1 MTELLAPAGDSDCA
15 YAALHYGADAV
26 YLGLKRFS
34 ARAEAGN
41 FTQEQLGEVVAYAHS
56 LTPRRSVYVALNTL
70 ILDREVDDVL
80 EALMTADEAG
90 VDAVIIQDLGVA
102 RLARLHFPGLRLHAS
117 TQLAIHN
124 LEGAQAARECG
135 FSRVTLA
142 RELTFPEIGDI
153 TANSGLETETFIHGA
168 LCYSYSGLCL
178 YSSVLRGRSGNRGRC
193 AYPCRDV
200 FTPVDGQGGGLAFSM
215 LDLAVPESIPELK
228 RAGVA
233 SLKIEGRKKSALYV
247 ASVVDF
253 YRRLL
258 DGQSLKVLEQQ
269 GLAEDIRTVFS
280 RPWTGLYFKGRRT
293 GGAIDPDF
301 VGHRGARIGT
311 VVGVVRLAGA
321 DWVQFV
327 TGRRL
332 ERHDG
337 IQIDLAGAE
346 KPFGFAV
353 DRIQVM
359 RKGRG
364 WTGAY
369 EAERRDS
376 VLVQLPTPAPVIPA
390 GAAVYCSASQAVKQR
405 YGFTRPRP
413 GVYRVRSGLEVDI
426 RIGAGGV
433 TMKGRVR
440 GREGVEADVSV
451 AEALDACKDVRQVEA
466 SVQGSFGK
474 LGTTPYEAGRVAV
487 DNPDGRFV
495 PVSLVNR
502 LRREL
507 VEALQTGEGVWRAG
521 RLAAMRADEAAGPV
535 AGTEGRSALSWIIKT
550 DRVTTL
556 EGWTAE
562 DWEGVDDVVAGIE
575 VDDLENLKR
584 QLEALVSMVGRE
596 RVRLAMPLL
605 MREWDR
611 PEVVR
616 RIGALRECGYDRWE
630 LPSLAGL
637 VMLREGGG
645 KVGLT
650 ADWPLYAMN
659 RSAIRMLA
667 DLGFERVTLSPEA
680 TEEDIRGLLAGHAD
694 RLVLPVYQDP
704 PLFISESC
712 PQVALSRGEAGKG
725 CSGCGSAEYESRAG
739 ERVMVL
745 HRGCRTIVIPQE
757 PLRMTDRLAGLRR
770 DGLRMARVDFVW
782 RPYLPGEAVAIWRR
796 CRRGMVER
804 NV

>member
-1 MTELLAPAGDSDCA
+1 MTTELLAPAGDSDCA
-15 YAALHYGADAV
+15 FAALHYGADAV

-41 FTQEQLGEVVAYAHS
+41 FSADQLSEVVAYAHS
-56 LTPRRSVYVALNTL
+56 LTPRRSVYVAINTL
-70 ILDREVDDVL
+70 ILDREVEDVL
-80 EALMTADEAG
+80 EALMTVAEAG
-90 VDAVIIQDLGVA
+90 VDALIVQDLGVA

-124 LEGAQAARECG
+124 LEGARAARECG

-142 RELTFPEIGDI
+142 RELTLPEIGDI

-168 LCYSYSGLCL
+168 LCYCYSGLCL
-178 YSSVLRGRSGNRGRC
+178 YSAVLRGRSGNRGRC

-200 FTPVDGQGGGLAFSM
+200 FTRVDGRGAGLAFSM
-215 LDLAVPESIPELK
+215 LDLALPEAIPELK

-247 ASVVDF
+247 ASAVDF

-280 RPWTGLYFKGRRT
+280 RPWTGLYLSGRQT
-293 GGAIDPDF
+293 GGVIDPDF

-311 VVGVVRLAGA
+311 VSGVVRLAGA

-337 IQIDLAGAE
+337 IQIDLTGAE

-364 WTGAY
+364 WAAAY

-376 VLVQLPTPAPVIPA
+376 VLVQLPSPVPVIPA

-413 GVYRVRSGLEVDI
+413 GVFRLRSVLDVDI
-426 RIGAGGV
+426 RIDAEGV
-433 TMKGRVR
+433 IMRGRVA
-440 GREGVEADVSV
+440 GREGVEAEVSAV
-451 AEALDACKDVRQVEA
+451 ETLDACKDVRQVEA
-466 SVQGSFGK
+466 SVTGSFGK
-474 LGTTPYEAGRVAV
+474 LGNTAYEAGRVAV
-487 DNPDGRFV
+487 DNRAGRFV

-507 VEALQTGEGVWRAG
+507 VEALQTREGDWRAG
-521 RLAAMRADEAAGPV
+521 RLEAMRADEAAGAV
-535 AGTEGRSALSWIIKT
+535 AGMSGGSALSWIIKT

-562 DWEGVDDVVAGIE
+562 DWAGVADVVVGIE

-584 QLEALVSMVGRE
+584 RLEALVSVVGRE
-596 RVRLAMPLL
+596 RVRLAMPLI

-616 RIGALRECGYDRWE
+616 RIRALRDCGYDRWE

-637 VMLREGGG
+637 PMLREGGG
-645 KVGLT
+645 KVVLT

-659 RSAIRMLA
+659 RSAIRMLV
-667 DLGFERVTLSPEA
+667 DLGFERVTLSPEG
-680 TEEDIRGLLAGHAD
+680 TEENIRDLLAGHAD

-712 PQVALSRGEAGKG
+712 PQVALSRDEAGKG
-725 CSGCGSAEYESRAG
+725 CGGCGTVEYESRAG
-739 ERVMVL
+739 ERVIVL
-745 HRGCRTIVIPQE
+745 HRGCRTIVIPRE
-757 PLRMTDRLAGLRR
+757 PLSMSGRIGGLRR
-770 DGLRMARVDFVW
+770 GGLMMARVDFVW
-782 RPYLPGEAVAIWRR
+782 RPYLPEEAVAIWRR
-796 CRRGMVER
+796 FRSGDVG
-804 NV
+804 